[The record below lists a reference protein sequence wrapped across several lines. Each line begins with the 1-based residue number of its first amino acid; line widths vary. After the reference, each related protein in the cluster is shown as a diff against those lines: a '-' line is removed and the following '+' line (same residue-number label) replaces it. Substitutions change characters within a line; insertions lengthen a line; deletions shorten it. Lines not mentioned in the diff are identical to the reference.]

1 MSPDQTIRQLL
12 ESRLADWAEQQD
24 PPLPVAYQNAKFS
37 PPANAPYLRVYI
49 LRARTTAPDL
59 AGEMRSRLGILQINV
74 VGIEHEGPRQA
85 EEIAGWLEDLYPVNL
100 RLESDD
106 GLVVQIIE
114 PGSFG
119 PSLPGDGRY
128 MQPISFSY
136 RSDMLI
142 AS

>member
-1 MSPDQTIRQLL
+1 MSPDQSIRQML
-12 ESRLADWAEQQD
+12 ESRLADWAEEQC
-24 PPLPVAYQNAKFS
+24 PPLAIAYQNAKFS
-37 PPANAPYLRVYI
+37 PPANEPYLRVYV
-49 LRARTTAPDL
+49 LRAKTTAPDL

-74 VGIEHEGPRQA
+74 VGMEHEGPRQA
-85 EEIAGWLEDLYPVNL
+85 EEIAGLLEDLYPVNL
-100 RLESDD
+100 RLEDDD

-136 RSDMLI
+136 RSDVLI